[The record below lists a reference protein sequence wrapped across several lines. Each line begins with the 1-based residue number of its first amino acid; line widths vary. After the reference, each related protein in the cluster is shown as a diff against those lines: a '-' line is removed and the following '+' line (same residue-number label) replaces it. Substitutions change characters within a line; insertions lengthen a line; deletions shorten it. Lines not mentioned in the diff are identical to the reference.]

1 MSEILYKKLF
11 EVNLLH
17 DYFLVS
23 GDGGSFF
30 EKSKVAKEALIKSK
44 LNHSMYNVSDFI
56 EIEPTETTQ
65 KSLSE
70 YKLIYKKTSLG
81 FVIGVQVREELKLG
95 ATLYKPR
102 FTLPETLSLTFS
114 INTVASHFLS
124 MTNIGMRPTLP
135 TIYYFTNKGK
145 QEFTE
150 TGPGPNYKSLPIAEV
165 AEKHQDG
172 MNHEM
177 GTLLKFGTN
186 LREALE
192 FTNTNSNDL
201 NFWGKLKDKRYVT
214 NADRTL
220 LPPIFNYSLKKAQNI
235 TQLQVVLEDL
245 DANVIKTITK
255 NSAEP
260 IENTRLNFEFV
271 DETIELKVAIPTGFY
286 KLKIQE
292 NGGPEIVYSV
302 YLNENLY
309 NKNHLGIIDIRL
321 DELASPFS
329 LLDAEGYIKTRIDNT
344 GKKIPHLVY
353 EIRFKNRRTYWRYNN
368 EANFEATDVTA
379 ELSLHVAF
387 DTTTKKIISKKPKG
401 LTRTLVPFING
412 ANEKILPHPKIPSL
426 KVEGKRMFSEIYI
439 NKSNKLVQ
447 S

>member
-1 MSEILYKKLF
+1 MTIFWSQEM
-11 EVNLLH
+11 EVP
-17 DYFLVS
+17 
-23 GDGGSFF
+23 FF

-165 AEKHQDG
+165 AEKHKDG

-186 LREALE
+186 LRE
-192 FTNTNSNDL
+192 
-201 NFWGKLKDKRYVT
+201 
-214 NADRTL
+214 
-220 LPPIFNYSLKKAQNI
+220 
-235 TQLQVVLEDL
+235 
-245 DANVIKTITK
+245 
-255 NSAEP
+255 
-260 IENTRLNFEFV
+260 
-271 DETIELKVAIPTGFY
+271 
-286 KLKIQE
+286 
-292 NGGPEIVYSV
+292 
-302 YLNENLY
+302 
-309 NKNHLGIIDIRL
+309 
-321 DELASPFS
+321 
-329 LLDAEGYIKTRIDNT
+329 
-344 GKKIPHLVY
+344 
-353 EIRFKNRRTYWRYNN
+353 
-368 EANFEATDVTA
+368 
-379 ELSLHVAF
+379 
-387 DTTTKKIISKKPKG
+387 KP
-401 LTRTLVPFING
+401 
-412 ANEKILPHPKIPSL
+412 
-426 KVEGKRMFSEIYI
+426 
-439 NKSNKLVQ
+439 
-447 S
+447 